1 MKRVFVIRH
10 AEAEEPVEAAK
21 ARRNDAQRRLTEAG
35 SRDMRKG
42 ARGLASLADEITLIL
57 ASPLVRAV
65 ETAQILHGAFPQA
78 ELRQEKLLSPGF
90 DPEELLDAIVAE
102 PGPVAIVG
110 HEPDLSQWI
119 GYMTTGSPRSLVR
132 MKKGS
137 VCRLDLD
144 SGAAAGEAQL
154 AWLLTLKQLAKLA
167 P

>member
-21 ARRNDAQRRLTEAG
+21 ARRNDAQRQLTEAG
-35 SRDMRKG
+35 RRDMRKG
-42 ARGLASLADEITLIL
+42 ARGLASLADGIALIL
-57 ASPLVRAV
+57 SSPLVRAV
-65 ETAQILHGAFPQA
+65 ETAEILHGTFPQA
-78 ELRQEKLLSPGF
+78 ELRLEKLLSPGF
-90 DPEELLDAIVAE
+90 EPEGLLDAIAGE
-102 PGPVAIVG
+102 TGPVALVG

-119 GYMTTGSPRSLVR
+119 GYMTTGSSRSLVR

-154 AWLLTLKQLAKLA
+154 AWLLTLKQLVKLA